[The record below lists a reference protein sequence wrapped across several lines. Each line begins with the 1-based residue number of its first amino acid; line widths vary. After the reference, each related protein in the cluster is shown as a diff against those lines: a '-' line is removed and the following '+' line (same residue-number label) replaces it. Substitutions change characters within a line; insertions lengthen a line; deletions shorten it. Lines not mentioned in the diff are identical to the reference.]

1 MKMPQNCRFFFTILH
16 TPWQLCFFDMVGWKF
31 TLCQYCKKFSSWK
44 KSFLWSR
51 WSPAEGQ
58 LIFPF
63 RFYGSKIWQ
72 FFLAANLLQKHFSL
86 SFCSR
91 WGISIEIIWHADKWF
106 PWTRRR
112 FSWAEASLKGIA
124 RSGLDWLIDHSTF
137 PVSFPSRKKTPFL
150 KSLLSVWSSMP
161 IWDLILVTVYGDCIH
176 RPLVWVHCSQV
187 SLRWMMN
194 VFCRRG
200 SWQQSRNPD
209 GTEFNFFKP
218 LYWASGCISTM
229 IERVFGF
236 WQKKRK
242 EGDVAPS
249 PRETFLSEWVG
260 INWEKVLI
268 QFNQMSFWSDS
279 KGKKWKTISASS

>member
-1 MKMPQNCRFFFTILH
+1 
-16 TPWQLCFFDMVGWKF
+16 MVPLNPAQIF
-31 TLCQYCKKFSSWK
+31 LSR
-44 KSFLWSR
+44 SFAQRHCTFW
-51 WSPAEGQ
+51 P
-58 LIFPF
+58 
-63 RFYGSKIWQ
+63 
-72 FFLAANLLQKHFSL
+72 
-86 SFCSR
+86 
-91 WGISIEIIWHADKWF
+91 
-106 PWTRRR
+106 
-112 FSWAEASLKGIA
+112 
-124 RSGLDWLIDHSTF
+124 WLIDWSQY
-137 PVSFPSRKKTPFL
+137 FPSVFPIQKKTPFL

-161 IWDLILVTVYGDCIH
+161 IFGDLILVTVYGDCIH

-218 LYWASGCISTM
+218 LYWASVHAFLQFFLQFF
-229 IERVFGF
+229 EF
-236 WQKKRK
+236 WQKRK

>member
-1 MKMPQNCRFFFTILH
+1 MWHDFALLIIINQIAYKQAGQLWKCHKIADIFFTILH

-124 RSGLDWLIDHSTF
+124 RSGLDWLTDHSTF
-137 PVSFPSRKKTPFL
+137 PVSFPSRKGP
-150 KSLLSVWSSMP
+150 LL
-161 IWDLILVTVYGDCIH
+161 
-176 RPLVWVHCSQV
+176 
-187 SLRWMMN
+187 
-194 VFCRRG
+194 
-200 SWQQSRNPD
+200 
-209 GTEFNFFKP
+209 
-218 LYWASGCISTM
+218 
-229 IERVFGF
+229 
-236 WQKKRK
+236 
-242 EGDVAPS
+242 
-249 PRETFLSEWVG
+249 
-260 INWEKVLI
+260 
-268 QFNQMSFWSDS
+268 
-279 KGKKWKTISASS
+279 